1 MSEALQTA
9 LQNTFSPETLL
20 VILLAATF
28 GLFVG
33 AIPGLTATMAVA
45 LMVPFTFF
53 LDPVAGVAAIVTM
66 EACCIFSGDIPTT
79 LMRIPGTPSSAAY
92 VDDAY
97 ALTRRHEHQ
106 KALGVSLVFS
116 VIGGLVGAVV
126 LIVAAPQLA
135 RVAFEFSSYEYFW
148 LCVLGLSCA
157 AIVSRGSAAK
167 GLLALAFGLLI
178 ACVGIGSTHGVPRLT
193 FGIEQLASGID
204 FIPAM
209 IGLFGFSEVLRNV
222 LKPAVQQS
230 DINAAAEEEARF
242 GTRGWLGSAIR
253 SVFQTAL
260 QRVKSSVGRIL
271 TSSTIGSF
279 IGMLP
284 GAGAD
289 IAAWVSYAV
298 SKRRSPEA
306 EQAEYGNGSLQGIAD
321 ATTANN
327 ASLAGAWIPA
337 LVLGIPGDSVTA
349 IVIGVLLMKNVSPG
363 PDIFQN
369 PDQLPIVYSI
379 YLTFVLANL
388 LLLPLGFLAIRLG
401 SQIVRVPRYVILPLI
416 LMACIVGSF
425 AINSSYFD
433 VYVMLCMGL
442 LGFVLERFGV
452 PLGPVVLGIILGPRL
467 EETFVQSLTKSDS
480 LTAFFSRP
488 IAAGLGVLCI
498 VVWLWPLVSRL
509 WRRDRR
515 TTSEAASA

>member
-1 MSEALQTA
+1 MSDALQTA

-20 VILLAATF
+20 VILLSAAF

-97 ALTRRHEHQ
+97 VLTRRHEHQ
-106 KALGVSLVFS
+106 KALGVSLLFS
-116 VIGGLVGAVV
+116 VVGGLIGAAV

-167 GLLALAFGLLI
+167 GLLALAIGLLI
-178 ACVGIGSTHGVPRLT
+178 ACIGIGSTHGVPRLT
-193 FGIEQLASGID
+193 FGIEQLASGIN

-222 LKPAVQQS
+222 LKPKVGQS
-230 DINAAAEEEARF
+230 DIDAARKEAGF
-242 GTRGWLGSAIR
+242 GTRGWLGSAMR
-253 SVFQTAL
+253 EVFGTAL
-260 QRVKSSVGRIL
+260 QRLKPSTGRIL

-298 SKRRSPEA
+298 SKRRSPIE
-306 EQAEYGNGSLQGIAD
+306 EQAEYGSGSLQGIAD

-369 PDQLPIVYSI
+369 AEQLPIVYSI
-379 YLTFVLANL
+379 YLTFILANL
-388 LLLPLGFLAIRLG
+388 LLIPLGFLAIRLG
-401 SQIVRVPRYVILPLI
+401 SQIVRVPGYIILPLI

-425 AINSSYFD
+425 AINSNYFD

-442 LGFVLERFGV
+442 LGFGLERFGV

-488 IAAGLGVLCI
+488 IAAGLGVVCI

-509 WRRDRR
+509 LRRSRD
-515 TTSEAASA
+515 TQIGVPVT

>member
-1 MSEALQTA
+1 
-9 LQNTFSPETLL
+9 
-20 VILLAATF
+20 
-28 GLFVG
+28 
-33 AIPGLTATMAVA
+33 
-45 LMVPFTFF
+45 
-53 LDPVAGVAAIVTM
+53 
-66 EACCIFSGDIPTT
+66 
-79 LMRIPGTPSSAAY
+79 
-92 VDDAY
+92 
-97 ALTRRHEHQ
+97 
-106 KALGVSLVFS
+106 
-116 VIGGLVGAVV
+116 
-126 LIVAAPQLA
+126 
-135 RVAFEFSSYEYFW
+135 
-148 LCVLGLSCA
+148 
-157 AIVSRGSAAK
+157 
-167 GLLALAFGLLI
+167 
-178 ACVGIGSTHGVPRLT
+178 
-193 FGIEQLASGID
+193 
-204 FIPAM
+204 M

-230 DINAAAEEEARF
+230 ALKAAAEEEARF

-253 SVFQTAL
+253 SVFQAAL
-260 QRVKSSVGRIL
+260 QRAKSSVGRIL

-298 SKRRSPEA
+298 SKRRSTKD

-369 PDQLPIVYSI
+369 PEQLPIVYSI

-498 VVWLWPLVSRL
+498 VVWLWPLISRL
-509 WRRDRR
+509 IRKNADQPTPSSLNAKWALSESCVVAFLSPNRRSAGICGEFTRRAGLVGTRQGATARRSSPRTGEGEINHQIGVRSVTDSGGDCADIFCDGGERPRWFSESGGSNDRR
-515 TTSEAASA
+515 VAMARGAAVRHDWNCDVLSETLAATCLTPHADSYLEPDRGSRKCRLAKGPEDGGS

>member
-1 MSEALQTA
+1 MSEAFQTA
-9 LQNTFSPETLL
+9 VQNTFDPGTLL
-20 VILLAATF
+20 VIVLSATF
-28 GLFVG
+28 GLFIG

-66 EACCIFSGDIPTT
+66 EACCIFAGDIPTT

-97 ALTRRHEHQ
+97 ALTRRNEHE
-106 KALGVSLVFS
+106 KALGVSLLFS
-116 VIGGLVGAVV
+116 ITGGLIGALV

-135 RVAFEFSSYEYFW
+135 RIAFEFSSYEYFW

-157 AIVSRGSAAK
+157 AVVSRGSAAR
-167 GLLALAFGLLI
+167 GLLALSIGLLI
-178 ACVGIGSTHGVPRLT
+178 SCVGIGSTHGVPRLT
-193 FGIEQLASGID
+193 LGINQLASGIS

-209 IGLFGFSEVLRNV
+209 IGLFGMSEVLRNI
-222 LKPAVQQS
+222 LAPATPTDSLAGS
-230 DINAAAEEEARF
+230 DQHGGRSAWSRVFSAAADR
-242 GTRGWLGSAIR
+242 L
-253 SVFQTAL
+253 
-260 QRVKSSVGRIL
+260 KHSVGRIMA
-271 TSSTIGSF
+271 SSTIGSL

-298 SKRRSPEA
+298 SKRRASPE
-306 EQAEYGNGSLQGIAD
+306 EREEYGQGSMQGIAD

-349 IVIGVLLMKNVSPG
+349 IVIGVLLMKNVKPG

-369 PDQLPIVYSI
+369 AEQLPIVYSI
-379 YLTFVLANL
+379 YITFILANL

-401 SQIVRVPRYVILPLI
+401 SQIVRIPRHVILPLI
-416 LMACIVGSF
+416 LMFCIVGAF
-425 AINSSYFD
+425 AINASYFD
-433 VYVMLCMGL
+433 VYVMLAMGL
-442 LGFVLERFGV
+442 LGFVLEKFSV
-452 PLGPVVLGIILGPRL
+452 PLGPVVLGIILGGRL
-467 EETFVQSLTKSDS
+467 EETFIQSLTKSDS
-480 LTAFFSRP
+480 LLAFFSRP
-488 IAAGLGVLCI
+488 IAGGLGVLCI
-498 VVWLWPLVSRL
+498 AVWAWPVISRIV
-509 WRRDRR
+509 RSKPGER
-515 TTSEAASA
+515 S